1 MEFKQD
7 LICYSWSGWIRSLS
21 EPTAWSFPLRL
32 FPCRRGPDM
41 PPPILISAA
50 RTYGHVAGLPCPAL
64 RWIYDLTR
72 PRACMHASSDD
83 QRYRAVAALAITRV
97 AGDRASS
104 INAGRR
110 AYRQAQ
116 RSRRGVESARPA
128 CRRRPRVACRRL
140 RRVSMP
146 SSSPVRLAGT
156 AVHAGTACMY
166 GCIACQLCCTLH

>member
-83 QRYRAVAALAITRV
+83 QRYRAVAALAITYVSLATARAQSMPGGVRIGKPNGRV
-97 AGDRASS
+97 VASRA
-104 INAGRR
+104 R
-110 AYRQAQ
+110 ARHAV
-116 RSRRGVESARPA
+116 GVQGWHVAVSDACL
-128 CRRRPRVACRRL
+128 CRRRLPSGSPALPCTPERHAC
-140 RRVSMP
+140 
-146 SSSPVRLAGT
+146 T
-156 AVHAGTACMY
+156 AA
-166 GCIACQLCCTLH
+166 